1 MKRLELP
8 RNKFLRLLINVF
20 LIFIWFI
27 IWNTFHQEVLGWQK
41 PILYGR
47 LPFLTGSYITTRYV
61 CFGRLRP
68 KKKITGS
75 KD

>member
-8 RNKFLRLLINVF
+8 KNKVIKLIINLV
-20 LIFIWFI
+20 LVFIWFI
-27 IWNTFHQEVLGWQK
+27 IWDTFHQEVLGWQN
-41 PILYGR
+41 PILYGW

-61 CFGRLRP
+61 WFGRLRP
-68 KKKITGS
+68 KRKITGT

>member
-1 MKRLELP
+1 MKRLQLP
-8 RNKFLRLLINVF
+8 KNKFLRLLINIV

-27 IWNTFHQEVLGWQK
+27 IWDTFHQEVLGWQK
-41 PILYGR
+41 PFLYGW

-61 CFGRLRP
+61 WFGRLRP
-68 KKKITGS
+68 YPKITGS

>member
-1 MKRLELP
+1 MKRLQLP
-8 RNKFLRLLINVF
+8 KNKFLKLLINII

-27 IWNTFHQEVLGWQK
+27 IWDTFHQEVLGWQN
-41 PILYGR
+41 PILYGW

-61 CFGRLRP
+61 WFGRLRP
-68 KKKITGS
+68 KRKITGT

>member
-1 MKRLELP
+1 MKRIQLSK
-8 RNKFLRLLINVF
+8 NKFLRLLINIV

-27 IWNTFHQEVLGWQK
+27 IWDTFHQEVLGWQK
-41 PILYGR
+41 PFLYGW

-61 CFGRLRP
+61 WFGRLRP
-68 KKKITGS
+68 YPKITAS

>member
-8 RNKFLRLLINVF
+8 KNKVIKLIINIV
-20 LIFIWFI
+20 LVFIWFI
-27 IWNTFHQEVLGWQK
+27 IWDTFHQEVLGWQN
-41 PILYGR
+41 PILYGW

-61 CFGRLRP
+61 WFGRLRP
-68 KKKITGS
+68 KRKITGA